1 MESQKIIAIV
11 GSNGSGK
18 TKYVDQLRKDLSS
31 SKVRYIAF
39 CDTYGTATDRAYYLQ
54 LRWNQHDIDKE
65 TPCVGEMIQRAYDML
80 GDDTPERRQLLQDL
94 ISLFEFEPLLDKYT
108 ISLSSGEL
116 RKFQLIKTLLA
127 QPGILILDNPFIGL
141 DARTREQLN

>member
-11 GSNGSGK
+11 GRNGSGK

-65 TPCVGEMIQRAYDML
+65 TPCVGELIQRAYDML
-80 GDDTPERRQLLQDL
+80 GDDTPERQQLLQDL
-94 ISLFEFEPLLDKYT
+94 YKLF
-108 ISLSSGEL
+108 
-116 RKFQLIKTLLA
+116 
-127 QPGILILDNPFIGL
+127 
-141 DARTREQLN
+141 